1 MIEIHLIC
9 NPTSGKGRALN
20 VLNSIKEWAVSH
32 QDLNLIIHETEN
44 IGHAT
49 SITRDLTSTG
59 KPVKILVLGGDGSVN
74 EVLNGI
80 QNFENTT
87 LGILPFGSGNDFA
100 RALNFVKP
108 QPLELMEA
116 YVYKPNVKKIDF
128 MLLND
133 KYRSI
138 NEIGLGMSAE
148 VLAYRD
154 KMKRFKPETQYKIA
168 TFIKS
173 FFWKLFS
180 YQVSIDK
187 QPDKEIKSMWFTI
200 NNGHAIGG
208 GMITAADAKIDDGLI
223 SVMYVNKFNRIK
235 TLPILLRAKKGKIS
249 TAKQASNFTCKEL
262 DLRGQDMTLEYDGIL
277 LEHLDHINVKIVP
290 GKLNILIK

>member
-1 MIEIHLIC
+1 MIEVHLIC

-20 VLNSIKEWAVSH
+20 ILNSIKEWAVSH

-108 QPLELMEA
+108 QPLELMET

-133 KYRSI
+133 KYRAI

-168 TFIKS
+168 TFIKA

-180 YQVSIDK
+180 YQISIDK

-200 NNGHAIGG
+200 NNGYAIGG

-223 SVMYVNKFNRIK
+223 SVMYVNKFSRIK

-249 TAKQASNFTCKEL
+249 TSKQASNFTCKEL
-262 DLRGQDMTLEYDGIL
+262 DLKGQDMTLEYDGIL

-290 GKLNILIK
+290 GKLNILVK